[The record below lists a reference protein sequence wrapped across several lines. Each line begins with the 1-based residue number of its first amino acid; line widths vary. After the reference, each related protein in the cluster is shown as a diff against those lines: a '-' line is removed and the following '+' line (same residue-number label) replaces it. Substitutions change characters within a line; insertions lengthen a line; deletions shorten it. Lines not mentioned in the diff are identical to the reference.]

1 MMKAFEKVKLKDYKP
16 YPFEIPKIKLDLSIY
31 DDHIKVISSMKIIP
45 KHNNINELN
54 LKGIDIELEEII
66 INNKNLNE
74 NQYDLIDSDLVIKNI
89 PSNIFDMQIVTR
101 LNPYQNTSLE
111 GLYESCGILTTQCEA
126 EGFRRICFHPDR
138 PDVLSL
144 FEVRI
149 EADIQKYPILLSN
162 GNNINRSILIDDS
175 SRHEVFW
182 EDPFPKPCYL
192 FAIVA
197 GNLAV
202 VKDNYISKS
211 GRIISINIYVEN
223 GDENYT
229 KHAINS
235 LKKAMKWD
243 EKTYNLEYDLNEYNI
258 VAVRHFNMGAMENK
272 GLNIFN
278 SKLVLAD
285 SSIASDVELE
295 RIESVIAHEYFHNWT
310 GNRITC
316 RDWFQLSLKEGLTV
330 FRDQSFTSDLHSP
343 VMKRIEDVSFL
354 RSTQFNEDS
363 GPTAHPVKPNEYL
376 AIDNFYTTTIYEKGA
391 ELIRMLKILL
401 GEDNFISGI
410 KSYLKKFDGSAA
422 TTEDFIY
429 SVLEDAINQGYKLN
443 FEIKQFFLWYYQS
456 GTPTVSIDRDW
467 NANQGKLTLNIKQ
480 NTKPSKSQSKKNP
493 LVIPIKLSLILNGVP
508 GKEYLK
514 ILDKNQDS
522 FIFENI
528 PIDNPK
534 PIISVFRDFSAP
546 VKYKCDLSI
555 DELISL
561 VDYDNDLFSVWDSYK
576 SLVRIAILSRA
587 SKTPNQKLENSL
599 IDSLQRLINKYRST
613 NSSFLASI
621 LSIPS
626 VIEIDSYQDFIDPIS
641 LEKAITYIFSF
652 FGKSLENI
660 LRDLLNAC
668 NQVSDQTW
676 PNGKG
681 ERELIES
688 IWSMLILAGN
698 LEIRN
703 EIVDA
708 VRGESMTLSK
718 AALNSLRP
726 IDCIERNHAMAIF
739 YRRWED
745 KPVILDTWF
754 GLEASNPRTNS
765 LNFIRSLFDHPR
777 FDPLAPNSI
786 RAVLGGF
793 SKNIPAFHASD
804 GSGYLFMAEQIF
816 AVDQRNPITA
826 SRISKIFSRW
836 QSYIEPNSKNMFK
849 AIQFLNDKNLSQNT
863 REVVDLMIS

>member
-1 MMKAFEKVKLKDYKP
+1 MKAFEKVKLKDYKP